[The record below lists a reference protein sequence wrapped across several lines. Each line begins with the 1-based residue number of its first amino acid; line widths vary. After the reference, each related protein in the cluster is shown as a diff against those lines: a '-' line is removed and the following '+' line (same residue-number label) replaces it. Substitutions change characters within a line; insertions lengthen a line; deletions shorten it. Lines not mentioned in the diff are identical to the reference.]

1 MSPRPEWLNLPN
13 KITIARLVIA
23 VLLFVLFSLQIH
35 WNVGDRAVVLNLAAL
50 VFSICVA
57 TDWLDGHLARRWGMV
72 TTFGRIADPFVD
84 KVVVC
89 GSFIYLVKLVPE
101 IVWPSVAVV
110 IVAREFLV
118 TGLRSYLESQG
129 VPFGARWGGKVKMLV
144 QSMAIPALLIY
155 EANFAGLETRPWLG
169 DLFYWGSIA
178 LVVATLISTIISAWD
193 YIAIALSGLARPTRE
208 TSVE

>member
-35 WNVGDRAVVLNLAAL
+35 WEVGDRSVVLNLAAI

-57 TDWLDGHLARRWGMV
+57 TDWLDGYLARRWGMV

-89 GSFIYLVKLVPE
+89 GSFVYLVKLVPN

-110 IVAREFLV
+110 IIAREFLV

-129 VPFGARWGGKVKMLV
+129 VPFGARWGGKIKMVV
-144 QSMAIPALLIY
+144 QSFAIPALLVY
-155 EANFAGLETRPWLG
+155 EANYAHLDSRPWMG
-169 DLFYWGSIA
+169 ELFHWGSIG
-178 LVVATLISTIISAWD
+178 LVIATLISTIISAWD
-193 YIAIALSGLARPTRE
+193 YIAIAVTGIRE
-208 TSVE
+208 SPREASVE